1 MKDMNTM
8 KLNKLDKELLL
19 YAVAKMIGL
28 DGNEN
33 KEMWKEL
40 FLKLNDAD
48 EKEIFI
54 GCPITLGEYEK
65 MVKEDKEK

>member
-1 MKDMNTM
+1 M

-19 YAVAKMIGL
+19 YAIAKMIDL

-40 FLKLNDAD
+40 FLKLSSTDK
-48 EKEIFI
+48 KEIFI
-54 GCPITLGEYEK
+54 GCPITLGEYENINK
-65 MVKEDKEK
+65 